1 MRCYLCL
8 GSNLGNTEENLAKAV
23 AVICEHSQI
32 KLMATSSIYKTEPQ
46 GDKNQEWFANQ
57 VIEIEYAGVQSLEYT
72 ADTLMSYLLGVEA
85 GMGRS
90 RDEARRFGPR
100 MIDID
105 IILLENYSVS
115 TPLVDVPH
123 KRALDR
129 AFVLIPLQEIA
140 PHITIQNIAVDEAL
154 ARLEYRLEGNKIY
167 Q

>member
-8 GSNLGNTEENLAKAV
+8 GSNEGNPEKNLSRARTS
-23 AVICEHSQI
+23 ICEHSQI
-32 KLMATSSIYKTEPQ
+32 KLLAQSSVYKTEPQ

-57 VIEIEYAGVQSLEYT
+57 VIAIEYACSLPLEQA

-90 RDEARRFGPR
+90 RDETRRFGPR
-100 MIDID
+100 VIDID
-105 IILLENYSVS
+105 IILIENAVLA
-115 TPLVDVPH
+115 TPFVDIPH
-123 KRALDR
+123 KRALER

-140 PHITIQNIAVDEAL
+140 PHISIQNIPVGEAL
-154 ARLEYRLEGNKIY
+154 ARLEYKRDGNKIY

>member
-8 GSNLGNTEENLAKAV
+8 GSNLGNTVENLAKAIGG
-23 AVICEHSQI
+23 ICEHAQI
-32 KLMATSSIYKTEPQ
+32 TLAAKSAIYQTEPQ
-46 GDKNQEWFANQ
+46 GDKNQQWFANQ
-57 VIEIEYAGVQSLEYT
+57 VIAIDYVCSQPLEYA
-72 ADTLMSYLLGVEA
+72 ADMLMSYLLGVEA
-85 GMGRS
+85 GMGRC
-90 RDEARRFGPR
+90 RDETRRFGPR
-100 MIDID
+100 VIDID
-105 IILLENYSVS
+105 IILMENYTVS

-123 KRALDR
+123 KRAQER